1 MNLKI
6 NEDFVCLKKEHTLCI
21 TSILPNQNE
30 VYDFKGNVAKIL
42 EAIFFD
48 KADIE
53 RSSLESKLGFLIPDQ
68 DWNEFIKFLTAKKIL
83 LSK

>member
-1 MNLKI
+1 MKLKI
-6 NEDFVCLKKEHTLCI
+6 NEDFVCLKKEQTLCI

-30 VYDFKGNVAKIL
+30 VYDFKGNVAIIL

-53 RSSLESKLGFLIPDQ
+53 KASLESKLGLVISDQ
-68 DWNEFIKFLTAKKIL
+68 DWNDFIKFLTENKIL

>member
-6 NEDFVCLKKEHTLCI
+6 NEDFVCLKKEQTLCI

-30 VYDFKGNVAKIL
+30 VYDFKGNAAQIL
-42 EAIFFD
+42 EAIFTE
-48 KADIE
+48 KVTIE
-53 RSSLESKLGFLIPDQ
+53 KTSLESKLEIVIPEQEWID
-68 DWNEFIKFLTAKKIL
+68 FINFLTEKKIL